1 MFKILNFY
9 FKESYQFA
17 GAKFVIYCL
26 FSTISSILQSIGIVS
41 IFPIVTMLLDPEKI
55 ISNEYFIKY
64 YFFNYSSNEEL
75 IYQLSFIFLCINIAG
90 IIIFFLTYIL
100 GDLINGICYI
110 KNKNELIKKI
120 FYKNLDIT
128 SERSNVINY
137 LLHETIKYK
146 ESNSAFIVLF
156 ATVINFACIIISIL
170 LLEPRIIYPLFFI
183 LLFYIFVFLFSKSRI
198 INIAIRES
206 KIAKKSNQIILYF
219 SLALKDILSL
229 NIGKS
234 LTKNLEYLDNLNV
247 MNSVK
252 KKFFI
257 VLPRYILEILLYFS
271 AFLMIIYFF
280 NNTSFVSMLPKLA
293 TITIL
298 VWRSLPIFFNVFRM
312 MSTFN
317 ANITAYKNYNKIS
330 IFSKNKKKLKIV
342 NDFKKSIEFKDV
354 SFDYNN
360 EKKFNFNFKIDKKD
374 KVLVSGKS
382 GSGKTTLL
390 HLLTGF
396 IDKKGGKIFLD
407 KLEFDYKNF
416 NTKIFGYV
424 TQDII
429 LFPGSLYENIC
440 LSKYSSKID
449 ERINKVED
457 IFKICGLDNIVKK
470 VSDLRKKKIEFDS
483 PELSGGQKQRI
494 GIARILMLN
503 PSVLILDEA
512 TSALDKDSEDKI
524 IRNIIKYYKDI
535 TIIAVSHRPLNKIFN
550 KQVVLK

>member
-1 MFKILNFY
+1 
-9 FKESYQFA
+9 
-17 GAKFVIYCL
+17 
-26 FSTISSILQSIGIVS
+26 
-41 IFPIVTMLLDPEKI
+41 
-55 ISNEYFIKY
+55 
-64 YFFNYSSNEEL
+64 
-75 IYQLSFIFLCINIAG
+75 
-90 IIIFFLTYIL
+90 
-100 GDLINGICYI
+100 
-110 KNKNELIKKI
+110 
-120 FYKNLDIT
+120 
-128 SERSNVINY
+128 
-137 LLHETIKYK
+137 
-146 ESNSAFIVLF
+146 
-156 ATVINFACIIISIL
+156 
-170 LLEPRIIYPLFFI
+170 
-183 LLFYIFVFLFSKSRI
+183 
-198 INIAIRES
+198 
-206 KIAKKSNQIILYF
+206 
-219 SLALKDILSL
+219 
-229 NIGKS
+229 
-234 LTKNLEYLDNLNV
+234 
-247 MNSVK
+247 
-252 KKFFI
+252 
-257 VLPRYILEILLYFS
+257 
-271 AFLMIIYFF
+271 MIIYFF

-440 LSKYSSKID
+440 LSKYSNKID

>member
-17 GAKFVIYCL
+17 GFKFILYCFL
-26 FSTISSILQSIGIVS
+26 STISSILQSIGIVS

-55 ISNEYFIKY
+55 ISNEYFVKY
-64 YFFNYSSNEEL
+64 YFFAYSSNEQL
-75 IYQLSFIFLCINIAG
+75 IYQLSFIFLLINIAG

-120 FYKNLDIT
+120 FYKNLNIT
-128 SERSNVINY
+128 SERSNVVNY
-137 LLHETIKYK
+137 LLHETVKYK

-156 ATVINFACIIISIL
+156 ATVINFLCIVISIL
-170 LLEPRIIYPLFFI
+170 LLEPKIVYPLFFI
-183 LLFYIFVFLFSKSRI
+183 VLFYILVFFFSKFRI
-198 INIAIRES
+198 INIAIKES

-247 MNSVK
+247 LNSVK

-257 VLPRYILEILLYFS
+257 VLPRYILEVLLYFS

-280 NNTSFVSMLPKLA
+280 NNDSFINALPKIA

-298 VWRSLPIFFNVFRM
+298 VWRSLPIFFNLFRM

-317 ANITAYKNYNKIS
+317 ANITAFKNYNKIAL
-330 IFSKNKKKLKIV
+330 FSKRNKKLKIV
-342 NDFKKSIEFKDV
+342 NDFRKSIEFKNV
-354 SFDYNN
+354 NFYYNN
-360 EKKFNFNFKIDKKD
+360 EKKFNFNFKINKKD
-374 KVLVSGKS
+374 KVLISGKS

-396 IDKKGGKIFLD
+396 IEKKGGNFFLD
-407 KLEFDYKNF
+407 KFEFDYENF
-416 NTKIFGYV
+416 SSKIFGYV

-440 LSKYSSKID
+440 LSKYSKN
-449 ERINKVED
+449 INKSNNKVNE
-457 IFKICGLDNIVKK
+457 IFKICGLDNIVKD
-470 VSDLRKKKIEFDS
+470 VSDLRKKNIEFDS

-524 IRNIIKYYKDI
+524 ITNIIKHYKDI
-535 TIIAVSHRPLNKIFN
+535 TIIAVSHRPLSKIFN
-550 KQVVLK
+550 KHIVLK